1 MTCGV
6 QFGFATPHNNATG
19 FAEGKI
25 FWGAA
30 GLNKNLWL
38 VFSLP
43 LLRIHRF
50 GCFRWRNSQIQSRMI
65 EVWLGLVKVL
75 IESRQLNL

>member
-1 MTCGV
+1 
-6 QFGFATPHNNATG
+6 
-19 FAEGKI
+19 
-25 FWGAA
+25 
-30 GLNKNLWL
+30 LNKNLWL

-50 GCFRWRNSQIQSRMI
+50 GCFRWRNSQIQLRKI